1 MRSIAP
7 EELML
12 VACWSAK
19 GGSGTTV
26 VAVALASLLA
36 RAAGEAVLADLAGDV
51 PAVLGLADSRGPGL
65 TDWMAAGDAV
75 PADALARLEVAGP
88 AGLRVLPAGGAPAA
102 EVPPGRGDV
111 LAALLGTDPRPVVA
125 DCGATPVGPRLALAA
140 AASTSLLVLRPCYLA
155 LRRAQSFPLRP
166 SGVVLVDEPGRAL
179 TADDVEAVLGVPVRA
194 VITVDRDIARAVDSG
209 SFANRIPRR
218 LERALRHA
226 A

>member
-1 MRSIAP
+1 
-7 EELML
+7 ML

-36 RAAGEAVLADLAGDV
+36 RTAGEAVLADLDGDV
-51 PAVLGLADSRGPGL
+51 PAVLGIPEPRGPGL
-65 TDWMAAGDAV
+65 ADWMTAGDAV
-75 PADALARLEVAGP
+75 PADALARIEVAGP
-88 AGLRVLPAGGAPAA
+88 AGLRVLPAGDASGAD
-102 EVPPGRGDV
+102 VPPGRGDV
-111 LAALLGTDPRPVVA
+111 LAALLGADPRPVVA
-125 DCGATPVGPRLALAA
+125 DCGATPAGPRLALAA

-166 SGVVLVDEPGRAL
+166 SGVVLVDEIGRSL
-179 TADDVEAVLGVPVRA
+179 TADDIESVLGVPVRA
-194 VITVDRDIARAVDSG
+194 VVNVEKEIARAVDSG